1 LNLTEPDSAEEAR
14 ENNSAEEARESQ
26 RAEKTRE
33 HSAEAAR
40 KKALALLARREHSG
54 AELRVKLN
62 AAGFSAGI
70 VGGTLSV
77 LAQEGWLSDA
87 RFTEAFVRARRERG
101 YGPVRIRA
109 ELRERGVDEEL
120 IDRHLDMHDPAWLRP
135 LEQVWTKRFRAR
147 RGADFAERARQQ
159 RFFQARG
166 YTVEQIRAVI
176 GRGDGR

>member
-1 LNLTEPDSAEEAR
+1 MTEPDSVDGTEEAS
-14 ENNSAEEARESQ
+14 EYGA
-26 RAEKTRE
+26 KV
-33 HSAEAAR
+33 AR

-54 AELRVKLN
+54 AELHVKLN
-62 AAGFSAGI
+62 AAGFPARIIGE
-70 VGGTLSV
+70 TLSA

-87 RFTEAFVRARRERG
+87 RFAEAFVRVRRERG

-120 IDRHLDMHDPAWLRP
+120 IDRHLDMRDPAWLRP
-135 LEQVWTKRFRAR
+135 LEQAWTKRFRAR
-147 RGADFAERARQQ
+147 RGTDLAERARQQ

-176 GRGDGR
+176 GRGNGR